1 MFYWHLLVD
10 WGPYPTKEQLIS
22 PLSLDA
28 KGEMLPLPTM
38 ADCNG

>member
-1 MFYWHLLVD
+1 MFYQHLLVD
-10 WGPYPTKEQLIS
+10 WRPHPTEEQLIS
-22 PLSLDA
+22 HFALDA